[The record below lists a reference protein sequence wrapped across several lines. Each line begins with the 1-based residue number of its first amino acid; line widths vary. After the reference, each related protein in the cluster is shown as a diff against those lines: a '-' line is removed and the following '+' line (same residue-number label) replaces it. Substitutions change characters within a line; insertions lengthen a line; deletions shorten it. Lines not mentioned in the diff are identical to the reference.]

1 VKKFL
6 FIALLCIY
14 FSPSKAQIPVH
25 AVVLDEK
32 NKPVS
37 GVEIFTSDDI
47 IATTDANGKF
57 EFTSKFFPVFING
70 SINKEKVLGHK
81 FTKQPLSNDKI
92 DTLFLNQGM
101 DIILMVEIR
110 GGDKGIF
117 DEEVKTKELKL
128 NPSIGSGIESI
139 IQTLGGVSSGNEM
152 SSQFSVRGGN
162 FDENLIYVNDIE
174 IFRPQLI
181 SSGQQEG
188 LSFINPD
195 LVNSIKFSAGG
206 FEAQYGD
213 KMSSVL
219 DVEYVKPTTFKSQV
233 NLGTMLNSV
242 SVEGSRKKW
251 AGLVSF
257 RNFSNSLLTSSLNTA
272 GTYSMAYRDVQAY
285 LEWKPTKFWNINFLG
300 NIANN
305 AFTLLPQ
312 SRSTEFGTVQQAYQL
327 SVNMAGQE
335 NMNYA
340 YNLGALT
347 AVYRPNLKNTF
358 KWILS
363 ITDITEQEYFD
374 VEGAYRLSELDRDMS
389 SKSYGKPLRTLGYG
403 YYLNHGRNQMR
414 SQIVNFS
421 HLGQIGKVTAKTSFK
436 YGLRINNE
444 IVKDRFLQWLYNDSA
459 DYNIAPNSFAIDS
472 ILLDNSVR
480 SNNQIQ
486 SIRTSAFV
494 QGQFLLNKKQN
505 IWMNLGVRG
514 QYWDFNQDLIIMP
527 RLNLKWEPNKNYNS
541 NVADSLKKQDITYKL
556 AIGAYNQPPFYR
568 ELRDFQGK
576 IHTDVVSQK
585 SWHFVA
591 GIDKYLTFWNRRFKY
606 TVEGYYKQMNQ
617 LVPYLY
623 ENIRIRYY
631 ANNNANGYAWG
642 VDNRIYGQFN
652 KGLESWFTMSIM
664 QTQEKITYL
673 NDKGEMTTSDW
684 LRRPTDKRVNFAIVF
699 QDHLAKYPSIRVNLR
714 LVVGTGMPYFLDGQ
728 YRYTTNPNVIPP
740 YRRLDM
746 GFSKILIKSTKGDKK
761 APKKNPF
768 GLDEAWFSI
777 DIFNLLDINNV
788 ISYSW
793 VKDLS
798 NNKYGVP
805 EYLTGRRINARVYMV
820 F

>member
-1 VKKFL
+1 MKKFL
-6 FIALLCIY
+6 LALIILI
-14 FSPSKAQIPVH
+14 FASPLLAQIPVQ
-25 AVVLDEK
+25 AVVLDEN
-32 NKPVS
+32 NKPVQ
-37 GVEIFTSDDI
+37 GIEIFSSDEI
-47 IATTDANGKF
+47 LGITDAQGKF
-57 EFTSKFFPVFING
+57 EFTSKYFPVIVNG
-70 SINKEKVLGHK
+70 SLKKEKVLGYK
-81 FTKQPLSNDKI
+81 FLKQPTQPNQI
-92 DTLFLNQGM
+92 DTLRINQGM
-101 DIILMVEIR
+101 EIILMVEIK
-110 GGDKGIF
+110 GGEKGIF

-128 NPSIGSGIESI
+128 NPSVSNSIESI

-181 SSGQQEG
+181 SNGQQEG

-219 DVEYVKPTTFKSQV
+219 DVEYVKPTEFKSQI
-233 NLGTMLNSV
+233 NIGTMLNSI
-242 SVEGSRKKW
+242 SVEGSHKKW
-251 AGLVSF
+251 AGLLSF
-257 RNFSNSLLTSSLNTA
+257 RNYSNSLLTGTLNTQ
-272 GTYSMAYRDVQAY
+272 GTYSMAFRDVQAY
-285 LEWKPTKFWNINFLG
+285 LEFKPNKLWNINFLG

-305 AFTLLPQ
+305 AFQLLPQ
-312 SRSTEFGTVQQAYQL
+312 SRTTDFGTVQEAYQL

-358 KWILS
+358 KWIVS
-363 ITDITEQEYFD
+363 ITDITEQEFFD
-374 VEGAYRLSELDRDMS
+374 VEGAYLLSELDRDMS

-414 SQIVNFS
+414 SQIINFS
-421 HLGQIGKVTAKTSFK
+421 HLGQIGKVTANKSFK
-436 YGLRINNE
+436 YGIRVNNE

-459 DYNIAPNSFAIDS
+459 DYNIAPNSFSQDT
-472 ILLDNSVR
+472 ILLDNYVR
-480 SNNQIQ
+480 ANNQIQ
-486 SIRTSAFV
+486 SIRASGFI
-494 QGQFLLNKKQN
+494 QGQFLLNKRQN
-505 IWMNLGVRG
+505 IWMNLGLRS
-514 QYWDFNQDLIIMP
+514 QYWDFNQELMIMP

-556 AIGAYNQPPFYR
+556 AIGAYNQPAFYR
-568 ELRDFQGK
+568 ELRDFQGN
-576 IHTDVVSQK
+576 IHHDVVSQK
-585 SWHFVA
+585 SLHFVI
-591 GIDKYLTFWNRRFKY
+591 GVDKYLTLWNRRFKY

-631 ANNNANGYAWG
+631 ANNDAKGYAWG

-652 KGLESWFTMSIM
+652 KGLESWFTMSIL
-664 QTQEKITYL
+664 QTQEKITYI
-673 NDKGEMTTSDW
+673 NENGEQVTSDW

-699 QDHLAKYPSIRVNLR
+699 QDRLAKNPSIRVNLR
-714 LVVGTGMPYFLDGQ
+714 MVVGTGMPYFLDGK
-728 YRYTTNPNVIPP
+728 YRYSTNPNVIPP
-740 YRRLDM
+740 YRRLDI
-746 GFSKILIKSTKGDKK
+746 GLSKTLFKAVKSKDKK
-761 APKKNPF
+761 ESKSRF
-768 GLDEAWFSI
+768 GINESWISLDV
-777 DIFNLLDINNV
+777 FNLLDINNV
-788 ISYSW
+788 ISYTW

-805 EYLTGRRINARVYMV
+805 EYLTGRRINARFFVV